1 MIDVDKLLAGDRRMA
16 ARAISMIE
24 NEDEN
29 KQKILSQ
36 IFPYTGNAFIVG
48 ITGSPGAGK
57 SSLTDA
63 LTKQARLQDFKV
75 GIIAVDPTS
84 PISGGALLGDRI
96 RMQQH
101 ALDRGVFIRS
111 MGTRGCLGGLARA
124 TKDAVKVLD
133 AFGCQVIFI
142 ETVGVGQSELD
153 IMHYADTTLVVL
165 TPGAGDHIQTIKAG
179 IMEIANIF
187 VINKAD
193 LADPTK
199 MVTDIEQMLD
209 MSPNLNGWRPPILKT
224 ITIEEKG
231 LPELWE
237 TILRHWEYSKTS
249 GIQRENE
256 RKKIRREVMD
266 LLEEKIQ
273 LQLEAK
279 LSSTG
284 KVKEMVEEILARNTD
299 PYSVANQLL
308 DKFFKI

>member
-256 RKKIRREVMD
+256 RKKSAGR
-266 LLEEKIQ
+266 LW
-273 LQLEAK
+273 
-279 LSSTG
+279 T
-284 KVKEMVEEILARNTD
+284 
-299 PYSVANQLL
+299 
-308 DKFFKI
+308 F